1 MRIEALMSAADAAGY
16 SMVSEELL
24 SENDTY
30 VETEPAVTERANQTA
45 LAVWQPVSPTS
56 AMAAV
61 NAQVANAWGWV
72 VGRIAGG
79 APA

>member
-1 MRIEALMSAADAAGY
+1 MRIETLMSAADAAGY

-30 VETEPAVTERANQTA
+30 VDNEMVAAEVANQTA
-45 LAVWQPVSPTS
+45 LSVWQPSRSS
-56 AMAAV
+56 ALSSV
-61 NAQVANAWGWV
+61 NTQVANAWGWV

-79 APA
+79 ATA